1 MIQPLRNEVE
11 SAPAAIAPMGL
22 GATLKALREAKE
34 LSLGEVSAR
43 LKYSGRQIEAIES
56 EQWDNL
62 PTGVSL
68 RGLVRNYGRFLDT
81 NTDALVSMLDSQVGS
96 TGARPVAVS
105 SPATLGAADVS
116 LQNDPVHRSWGWLII
131 ILVLLIVAAFYAI
144 ERGWVP
150 DSWLIFDWLRSLKK

>member
-1 MIQPLRNEVE
+1 MIQPLRNEAE
-11 SAPAAIAPMGL
+11 SDPVAVAPMGL

-34 LSLGEVSAR
+34 ISLGEVSAR
-43 LKYSGRQIEAIES
+43 LKYSGRQIEAIEA
-56 EQWDNL
+56 EQWDIL

-68 RGLVRNYGRFLDT
+68 RGMVRNYGRFLDT

-105 SPATLGAADVS
+105 SPTTLGAADVS
-116 LQNDPVHRSWGWLII
+116 LQNDPIHRPWGWLVI
-131 ILVLLIVAAFYAI
+131 ILILLIVAAFYAI

-150 DSWLIFDWLRSLKK
+150 NSWLIFDWLKSLKK

>member
-11 SAPAAIAPMGL
+11 SAPVAIAPMGL

-56 EQWDNL
+56 EQWDSL
-62 PTGVSL
+62 PSGVSL
-68 RGLVRNYGRFLDT
+68 RGLVRNYGRFLET

-116 LQNDPVHRSWGWLII
+116 LQNDPIHRSWGWLII
-131 ILVLLIVAAFYAI
+131 ILILLIVAAFYAI

-150 DSWLIFDWLRSLKK
+150 DSWLVFDWLRSLKK